1 MRALRPGRRRTPGV
15 KRRGLTLVESVVA
28 ATVLGLTA
36 IFLLTLLPS
45 GLLSLR
51 RANQRTQAATVAD
64 SVLAEYRLKD
74 LASLPLGAQP
84 GLTPVAVE
92 GVEYRRALAVETVAG
107 LPQARLLR
115 AEVRFTNADRERTVT
130 RQLIVSLMPR

>member
-1 MRALRPGRRRTPGV
+1 M
-15 KRRGLTLVESVVA
+15 TLIESVVA

-51 RANQRTQAATVAD
+51 RANQRTQAAALAD
-64 SVLAEYRLKD
+64 SLLAEYRLKD
-74 LASLPLGAQP
+74 LASLPLGAQS
-84 GLTPVAVE
+84 GLTPVPIE
-92 GVEYRRALAVETVAG
+92 GVEYRRLLTLETVGG

-130 RQLIVSLMPR
+130 RQVVVSLMPR

>member
-1 MRALRPGRRRTPGV
+1 M

>member
-1 MRALRPGRRRTPGV
+1 MRRRGF
-15 KRRGLTLVESVVA
+15 TLVESVVA

-51 RANQRTQAATVAD
+51 RANQRTQAAAVAD
-64 SVLAEYRLKD
+64 SLLAEYRLKD
-74 LASLPLGAQP
+74 LASLPLGAQGALAP
-84 GLTPVAVE
+84 LPIE
-92 GVEYRRALAVETVAG
+92 GVEYRRALTLETVAG

-130 RQLIVSLMPR
+130 RQVVVSLMPR